1 MVSLSST
8 ENSDAVELLSTSSI
22 GRSHSSGSASGS
34 QSSYSY
40 TYSYTHSN
48 DEDGSGGGGGSTS
61 GEYESRMTSASEEG
75 AGETDDR
82 PRAEQMGPGGMG
94 KEAGTSRFRS
104 AQEIH
109 KETAEF
115 KRAEEGAGETDDRP
129 RAEQMGPGGMGK
141 EAGTSRFRSA
151 QEIHKETAEFKR
163 ADEEEWERRNRVIRE
178 QSLRA
183 KLDRQRKRESNKRV
197 EKRLEELKSQR
208 DASRQQMEEVD
219 RLRPKI
225 RNHLSRQLMG
235 SKHFPVVVQRLG
247 LSKTVGPMS
256 SAAELTKIYRKA
268 ILKYHPDRTASSSSL
283 KQKVYNEEVFKI
295 LQTTYKLWE
304 K

>member
-40 TYSYTHSN
+40 TYSYTHS
-48 DEDGSGGGGGSTS
+48 DDDDGSGGGGGSTS
-61 GEYESRMTSASEEG
+61 GEYESRMTSAS
-75 AGETDDR
+75 
-82 PRAEQMGPGGMG
+82 
-94 KEAGTSRFRS
+94 
-104 AQEIH
+104 
-109 KETAEF
+109 
-115 KRAEEGAGETDDRP
+115 EEGAGETDDRP